1 MITDKHFLNAVDN
14 TNVDFTGW
22 DFSIITRT
30 GRMDSDMLSWSYG
43 SEAFRLIQNSNA
55 ALDMGTGGGE
65 FLSLLQPFP
74 RVMYAT
80 EGYKPNVPIAKKR
93 LEPLGVT
100 VVERAED
107 ENLPFK
113 DDTFDLIL
121 NQHESFC
128 ASEVSRILS
137 KEGTFFTQQVGG
149 LDCSRI
155 NECIGVPINKEF
167 CNWNLKKAIEELNQI
182 SFNIISCKEEFPAQ
196 RFYDIGALVFY
207 LKAIPWQVPNFDIET
222 HIGGLYNIHQII
234 ESEGFFDVEQHRFII
249 KAEANK

>member
-1 MITDKHFLNAVDN
+1 MITDKHFFNAVNN
-14 TNVDFTGW
+14 TNNVDFTGW

-43 SEAFRLIQNSNA
+43 SEAIRLIQNSNA

-80 EGYKPNVPIAKKR
+80 EGYKPNIPIAKKR
-93 LEPLGVT
+93 LEPLGVK
-100 VVERAED
+100 VVERTED
-107 ENLPFK
+107 KNLPFK

-155 NECIGVPINKEF
+155 NESIGVPINKEF
-167 CNWNLKKAIEELNQI
+167 CNWNLKKAIEELKQS
-182 SFNIISCKEEFPAQ
+182 SFNIISFKEEFPVQ

-222 HIGGLYNIHQII
+222 HIEGLYNIHGII
-234 ESEGFFDVEQHRFII
+234 QSKGFFDVKQHRFII
-249 KAEANK
+249 KTKAK

>member
-1 MITDKHFLNAVDN
+1 MGF
-14 TNVDFTGW
+14 FYYY
-22 DFSIITRT
+22 SY
-30 GRMDSDMLSWSYG
+30 WSYG
-43 SEAFRLIQNSNA
+43 SEAFRLIQDSNA

-74 RVMYAT
+74 HVMYAT

-93 LEPLGVT
+93 LEPLGVK
-100 VVERAED
+100 VVERTED

-128 ASEVSRILS
+128 ASEVHRILS
-137 KEGTFFTQQVGG
+137 TQGTFFTQQVGG

-155 NECIGVPINKEF
+155 NECIGAPINKEF
-167 CNWNLKKAIEELNQI
+167 
-182 SFNIISCKEEFPAQ
+182 SVQ

-207 LKAIPWQVPNFDIET
+207 LKAIPWQVPNFDVETYIE
-222 HIGGLYNIHQII
+222 GLYNIHGII
-234 ESEGFFDVEQHRFII
+234 QSKGFFDVKQHRFII
-249 KAEANK
+249 RAEAKK

>member
-1 MITDKHFLNAVDN
+1 
-14 TNVDFTGW
+14 
-22 DFSIITRT
+22 
-30 GRMDSDMLSWSYG
+30 
-43 SEAFRLIQNSNA
+43 
-55 ALDMGTGGGE
+55 
-65 FLSLLQPFP
+65 
-74 RVMYAT
+74 MYAT

-100 VVERAED
+100 VVERTED

-113 DDTFDLIL
+113 DDTFDTIL

-128 ASEVSRILS
+128 ASEVKRILS

-167 CNWNLKKAIEELNQI
+167 CNWNLKKAIEELKQS
-182 SFNIISCKEEFPAQ
+182 SFNIISCKEEFPVQ

-207 LKAIPWQVPNFDIET
+207 LKAIPWQVPNFDVETYIE
-222 HIGGLYNIHQII
+222 GLYNIHRII
-234 ESEGFFDVEQHRFII
+234 QSKGFFAVKQHRFII
-249 KAEANK
+249 KAEAK